1 MGATIP
7 AVTPTLAAQLEAS
20 ITFFSAEKQRMLSL
34 FPDNP
39 YGVYV
44 RSFGKATAFLAQRT
58 NSTPSNRVH
67 HISGDDLPYLSAILD
82 WYRNYDAL
90 CSFEVVPLLSS
101 PLLLW
106 HLAKRGFYQ
115 SGFYNVLYGL
125 PTVDAATF
133 PHITIR
139 AVQPEEKELF
149 ADVYFNSFGVPMT
162 TAYNHV
168 RDSIRVLVDIPSNQC
183 FFALIEKRIAAIAV
197 LSLSQQI
204 GYLALAATLP
214 SFRGYG
220 CHKALLQ
227 ARIEK
232 AASQGC
238 QIVTGQ
244 AGVGTVSQQ
253 NMERFGLR
261 LAYTKTDWTIYS
273 EQQPDS
279 SFDPFNQ

>member
-1 MGATIP
+1 MDTTIP
-7 AVTPTLAAQLEAS
+7 VVTSALAAQLETS
-20 ITFFSAEKQRMLSL
+20 IAFFSAEKQRALSL

-39 YGVYV
+39 YGVHV
-44 RSFGKATAFLAQRT
+44 RSFGKVTAFLAQRT
-58 NSTPSNRVH
+58 NSVAFNRVH

-82 WYRNYDAL
+82 WYRNNDSL
-90 CSFEVVPLLSS
+90 CSFEIVPLLSS

-115 SGFYNVLYGL
+115 SGFYNVLYGI
-125 PTVDAATF
+125 PTVDTATF

-149 ADVYFNSFGVPMT
+149 ADVYFNSFGVPKT
-162 TAYNHV
+162 TAHNYV

-183 FFALIEKRIAAIAV
+183 FFALIEKKIAAIAV

-214 SFRGYG
+214 TFRGYG

-232 AASQGC
+232 AAGQGC
-238 QIVTGQ
+238 QLITGQ

-253 NMERFGLR
+253 NMERVGLR
-261 LAYTKTDWTIYS
+261 LAYTKTDWTVYS